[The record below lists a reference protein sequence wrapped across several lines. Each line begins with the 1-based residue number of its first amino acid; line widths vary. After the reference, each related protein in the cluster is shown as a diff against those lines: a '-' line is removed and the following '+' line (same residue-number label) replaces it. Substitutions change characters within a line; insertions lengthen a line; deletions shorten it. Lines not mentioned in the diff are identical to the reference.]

1 MAEDEVVPLPERPD
15 ADEQAVEGPP
25 AVVLW
30 FPLRE
35 EPEGEP
41 PESDGGTPPR
51 LAI

>member
-1 MAEDEVVPLPERPD
+1 MAEHEVVPLPERPD

-25 AVVLW
+25 AVVLR
-30 FPLRE
+30 FPFRKG
-35 EPEGEP
+35 PEGAP

>member
-1 MAEDEVVPLPERPD
+1 MADHEVVPLPERPD

-25 AVVLW
+25 AVVLR
-30 FPLRE
+30 FPFRN

-41 PESDGGTPPR
+41 PESDGGSPPR